1 MVCLV
6 INGKKLPAA
15 EMLVQELK
23 DIPGMTSISYNINM
37 EQTNVILGRQV
48 VTLWGEDTIEDQ
60 IGGISFRI
68 SPLSFYQVNPE
79 QTERLYGK
87 ALEFAGLT
95 GGENVWDLY
104 CGI

>member
-1 MVCLV
+1 MEIQTWMNWQKIVPYDETTGKGLIRHVLIREGRATGQVMVCLV

-15 EMLVQELK
+15 EMLVKELK

-60 IGGISFRI
+60 IGGI
-68 SPLSFYQVNPE
+68 
-79 QTERLYGK
+79 
-87 ALEFAGLT
+87 
-95 GGENVWDLY
+95 
-104 CGI
+104 